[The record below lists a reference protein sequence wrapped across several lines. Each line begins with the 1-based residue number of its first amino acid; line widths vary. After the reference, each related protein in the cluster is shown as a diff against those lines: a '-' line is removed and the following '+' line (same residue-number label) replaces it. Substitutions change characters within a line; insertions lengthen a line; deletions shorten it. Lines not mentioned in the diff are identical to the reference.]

1 MEKKLC
7 PPLSARVAARV
18 TASRSHAHRG
28 LHIHS
33 LLGLRTSCSHEE
45 ARSSY
50 LQKAKLWHPDTRRGA
65 HEDFVALQ
73 AAWDEY
79 KQSFDA
85 QSSSRV
91 AHTHDVQ
98 QRVLDNFVL
107 LVFQTP
113 DHNKMEWA
121 SQPLIGLMRY
131 AVEATCAH
139 IGREAF
145 GENGFDRTTVKL
157 MEARGSSLAVHV
169 GAVSPNHRELV
180 ASICD
185 DAAAFPPCSARTQPM
200 FMPTLLGFLTGAGGP
215 SLSLTL
221 KGVPL
226 SYTVRRRQTMNKR
239 ARGPLALLTLSGAE

>member
-1 MEKKLC
+1 MSSPRHRTMEKKLC

-157 MEARGSSLAVHV
+157 MEARGSSLAECTW
-169 GAVSPNHRELV
+169 GR
-180 ASICD
+180 
-185 DAAAFPPCSARTQPM
+185 SAQITGSLLPRSATTQQR
-200 FMPTLLGFLTGAGGP
+200 
-215 SLSLTL
+215 SL
-221 KGVPL
+221 
-226 SYTVRRRQTMNKR
+226 RA
-239 ARGPLALLTLSGAE
+239 ARGRSQCSCRRCWAS